1 MEEENE
7 VGKEEE
13 KEEEEE
19 EEEEGK
25 EGGKQTELEMEEEVE
40 GGGSGASPKSNNY
53 ILHILSYSALSFT
66 VEPLYSGHHRGIKLW
81 PL

>member
-1 MEEENE
+1 MEE
-7 VGKEEE
+7 VGEEEE
-13 KEEEEE
+13 KE

-25 EGGKQTELEMEEEVE
+25 EGGKQTELEMEEEVDGRE
-40 GGGSGASPKSNNY
+40 GGGSGAPPKSNNY